1 MSGFSLIWFTGIIAE
16 GAVDMQKSAIWAT
29 ISLVI
34 VGMGIIFYALNYE
47 RYPVKPDTLAK
58 SDVIETYI
66 AQKYGDEFGWTVR
79 QGRKIESEEKLS
91 LLPEVY
97 AQSKNAGMDLE
108 TYDGKFV
115 HYYVFP
121 LLPICQKNGEEQG
134 VELIVYEHNGQF
146 IGDVMSSLNSVGG
159 PRKTLSKDEWLAE
172 GHCK

>member
-1 MSGFSLIWFTGIIAE
+1 MR
-16 GAVDMQKSAIWAT
+16 KSAIWAA
-29 ISLVI
+29 ISLVT

-47 RYPVKPDTLAK
+47 RYPVKMDTRAK

-66 AQKYGDEFGWTVR
+66 TQKYGDEFGWTVR

-91 LLPEVY
+91 LPPEVY

-108 TYDGKFV
+108 AYDGKFV

-121 LLPICQKNGEEQG
+121 LLPICQKDGEEQG
-134 VELIVYEHNGQF
+134 VELIVYEHNRQF

-172 GHCK
+172 DHCK